1 MADDPLANP
10 DQDQESE
17 DSDYEPVKETKAA
30 AVKWDDEEN
39 SIQPVEESLN
49 KVESEAQSEESE
61 QEQEA
66 AVESENESVAMSDI
80 ITRRKHTDTRKNLK
94 KVEADKI
101 KK

>member
-17 DSDYEPVKETKAA
+17 DSDYEPVKESKP

-39 SIQPVEESLN
+39 SIQPVEESVA
-49 KVESEAQSEESE
+49 KSESEAHQSEESE